1 MIQTLDPEMVKS
13 CDAQERIVAKLKE
26 ERQRHRNASVVL
38 IPDANTIGY
47 PPAVQLTSYG
57 QTARNSYIEQGV
69 HGKKARMQALGFGSS
84 YAEELANSL
93 VEKGRQKVE
102 HLEAMEKKRIAAL
115 LKKNIAV
122 KDSLDDLQERYEIR
136 YRASPPS
143 PLPRLRD
150 LKTRLDGSKV
160 MVQVDEETSLV

>member
-1 MIQTLDPEMVKS
+1 MRIFGEDGGGAAVEAQLRQITEPWLV
-13 CDAQERIVAKLKE
+13 QERIIAKLKE

-57 QTARNSYIEQGV
+57 HTARNSYIEQGM
-69 HGKKARMQALGFGSS
+69 HGKKARMEALGFGSS

-122 KDSLDDLQERYEIR
+122 KDSLDDLQERC
-136 YRASPPS
+136 
-143 PLPRLRD
+143 
-150 LKTRLDGSKV
+150 G
-160 MVQVDEETSLV
+160 VDPGPNRP